1 MCACAQS
8 VCVQI
13 VQCVSVCIC
22 YNIYNIR
29 LLKPA
34 GIFQAHRD
42 GRLLVQVHAHLPLQ
56 RLDAQLLPQG
66 VLLVEV
72 GPDGATV

>member
-1 MCACAQS
+1 MCVHAPR
-8 VCVQI
+8 VCVSRLSS
-13 VQCVSVCIC
+13 VSVCIC